1 MFLVFEIKFTAKNS
15 ELEDF
20 KKRFLLSYQFT

>member
-1 MFLVFEIKFTAKNS
+1 MFLVFEIQFTAKNS

-20 KKRFLLSYQFT
+20 KNGILLSYQFT